1 MCIKKPVM
9 LKARLPGHA
18 TDLAL
23 AGRPE
28 KITGSTADIMNRLHR
43 IASIAIGLLVSTGA
57 TALDLN
63 VVGLFPNKAVV
74 QIEGGALQTLS
85 VGQKTRDDIIL
96 LSVDRDGATFSV
108 QGRRVALAIGPARRQ
123 ASPAAATQT
132 NLATATSTIP
142 AATANYAVVRTNERG
157 DLVANGE
164 VNGMP
169 VRFAVDTGATFI
181 TLPAGEATRLGLD
194 YLRGQKV
201 VMETANGN
209 VLAYR
214 LKLETVRVGDMA
226 VNNVDAVVT
235 EGNSLPIALLGMS
248 FLNRTDMKREG
259 TILTLTKRN

>member
-1 MCIKKPVM
+1 M
-9 LKARLPGHA
+9 
-18 TDLAL
+18 
-23 AGRPE
+23 
-28 KITGSTADIMNRLHR
+28 DIRHR

-57 TALDLN
+57 TALDVN

-85 VGQKTRDDIIL
+85 VGQKTREGIIL
-96 LSVDRDGATFSV
+96 LSVGRDGATFDI
-108 QGRRVALAIGPARRQ
+108 QGRRVELAMGPARRQ
-123 ASPAAATQT
+123 TSPAAAAQT
-132 NLATATSTIP
+132 SP
-142 AATANYAVVRTNERG
+142 AAESNYAVVRTNERG
-157 DLVANGE
+157 ALVADGE

-181 TLPAGEATRLGLD
+181 TLPAHEASRLGLD
-194 YLRGQKV
+194 YHNGQKV

-209 VLAYR
+209 IFAYR
-214 LKLETVRVGDMA
+214 LKLDTVSVGDVA
-226 VNNVDAVVT
+226 VHNVDAVIT

>member
-1 MCIKKPVM
+1 
-9 LKARLPGHA
+9 
-18 TDLAL
+18 
-23 AGRPE
+23 
-28 KITGSTADIMNRLHR
+28 MNRRHR

-57 TALDLN
+57 TALDVS

-85 VGQKTRDDIIL
+85 VGQKTRDGIVL
-96 LSVDRDGATFSV
+96 LSVERDGATFDV

-123 ASPAAATQT
+123 TSPAAAAHTY
-132 NLATATSTIP
+132 P
-142 AATANYAVVRTNERG
+142 AAEANYAMVPTNDRG
-157 DLVANGE
+157 NLVADGE

-181 TLPAGEATRLGLD
+181 TLPAREASRLGLD
-194 YLRGQKV
+194 YHNGQKL

-209 VLAYR
+209 VFAYR
-214 LKLETVRVGDMA
+214 LKLDTVRLGGVA
-226 VNNVDAVVT
+226 VQNVDAVIM

>member
-1 MCIKKPVM
+1 M
-9 LKARLPGHA
+9 
-18 TDLAL
+18 
-23 AGRPE
+23 
-28 KITGSTADIMNRLHR
+28 DIRHR
-43 IASIAIGLLVSTGA
+43 IASIALGLLVSTGA
-57 TALDLN
+57 TALDVN
-63 VVGLFPNKAVV
+63 VVGLFPNKALV

-96 LSVDRDGATFSV
+96 LSVARDGATFDI

-123 ASPAAATQT
+123 TSPAAEAQT
-132 NLATATSTIP
+132 SS
-142 AATANYAVVRTNERG
+142 AAAANYAVVRTNERG
-157 DLVANGE
+157 DLVADGE

-181 TLPAGEATRLGLD
+181 TLPAREASRLGLD
-194 YLRGQKV
+194 YHNGQKL

-209 VLAYR
+209 VFAYR
-214 LKLETVRVGDMA
+214 LKLDTVRVGGVA
-226 VNNVDAVVT
+226 VQNVDAVIT